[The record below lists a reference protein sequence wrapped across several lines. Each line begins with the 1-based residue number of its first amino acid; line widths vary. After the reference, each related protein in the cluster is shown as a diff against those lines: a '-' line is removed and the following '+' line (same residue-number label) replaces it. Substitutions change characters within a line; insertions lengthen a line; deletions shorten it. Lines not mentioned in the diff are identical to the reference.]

1 LAVIAEAP
9 KQLIKQG
16 KLKQIIHSLELKVM
30 GIKFNLRNIIM
41 ITLAVLGIE

>member
-9 KQLIKQG
+9 KLLVEQG

-30 GIKFNLRNIIM
+30 GIKFNLRNFII
-41 ITLAVLGIE
+41 ITLAIFGIE